1 LNGGVQVAKMTKA
14 QARKRLDEARR
25 KVDAVAMSDVARHL
39 PSQHRNELYA
49 LANRLIMIAK
59 KIQ

>member
-25 KVDAVAMSDVARHL
+25 KVDAVAMSDVARYL
-39 PSQHRNELYA
+39 SSQQRNELYA
-49 LANRLIMIAK
+49 IANRLIMIAK

>member
-1 LNGGVQVAKMTKA
+1 MAKMTKA

-39 PSQHRNELYA
+39 STQQRNELYA
-49 LANRLIMIAK
+49 IANKLIMLAK